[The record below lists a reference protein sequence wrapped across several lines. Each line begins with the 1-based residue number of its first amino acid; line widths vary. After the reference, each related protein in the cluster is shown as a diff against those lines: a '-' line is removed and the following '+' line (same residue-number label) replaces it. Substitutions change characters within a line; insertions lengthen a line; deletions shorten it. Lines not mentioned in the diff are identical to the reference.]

1 MAKGEKLGAT
11 TGRSPWL
18 VVIGIIFLLS
28 VFSFFVLG
36 FVALMLT
43 DSESVASGNVAVIPI
58 KGVIMIDEDDSLFA
72 TGVASSTSVVALIEE
87 AEQDE
92 TIEAIVFDINS
103 PGGSPVASAEIAR
116 AIKESSKPTVAV
128 IREVGAS
135 GAYWAASAADHI
147 IANEVSITGSIGV
160 LASYLEYGD
169 LLERYNVS
177 YERFTAGKY
186 KDMGTP
192 YREMSNE
199 EKTLYQS
206 ELDMMHE
213 IFIGAVAENR
223 GLAYD
228 TVEPLATGQIY
239 LGVQA
244 VENGLVDQLGG
255 KHEAYAYI
263 AEQLSIEV
271 TPMPYEEEKSFL
283 EMLASA
289 MDNTAFNVGTGI
301 GAVLVEDES
310 GMRVEL
316 G

>member
-1 MAKGEKLGAT
+1 MVKAEKQEAAAA
-11 TGRSPWL
+11 RSPWL

-36 FVALMLT
+36 FVALMVSDT
-43 DSESVASGNVAVIPI
+43 ESVKAGNVAVIPI
-58 KGVIMIDEDDSLFA
+58 KGVIMINEDDSLFA
-72 TGVASSTSVVALIEE
+72 TGVTSSTSVVALIEK

-103 PGGSPVASAEIAR
+103 GGGSPVASAEIAR

-160 LASYLEYGD
+160 LASYLEYGN

-192 YREMSNE
+192 YREMSPE

-206 ELDMMHE
+206 ELDIMHE
-213 IFIGAVAENR
+213 IFIAAVAENR
-223 GLAYD
+223 GLTYD

-244 VENGLVDQLGG
+244 VENGLIDQLGG
-255 KHEAYAYI
+255 KQEAYAYL
-263 AEQLSIEV
+263 AEQLGVEV
-271 TPMPYEEEKSFL
+271 IPMPYEEEKSFL
-283 EMLASA
+283 ELLVSA

-301 GAVLVEDES
+301 GAVLVEEDNGIRTS
-310 GMRVEL
+310 L

>member
-1 MAKGEKLGAT
+1 MVKAEKQEAAAA
-11 TGRSPWL
+11 RSPWL

-36 FVALMLT
+36 FVALMVSDT
-43 DSESVASGNVAVIPI
+43 ESVKAGNVAVIPI
-58 KGVIMIDEDDSLFA
+58 KGVIMINEDDSLFA
-72 TGVASSTSVVALIEE
+72 TGVTSSTSVVALIEK

-160 LASYLEYGD
+160 LASYLEYGN

-192 YREMSNE
+192 YREMSPE

-206 ELDMMHE
+206 ELDIMHE
-213 IFIGAVAENR
+213 IFIAAVAENR
-223 GLAYD
+223 GLTYD

-244 VENGLVDQLGG
+244 VENGLIDQLGG
-255 KHEAYAYI
+255 KQEAYA
-263 AEQLSIEV
+263 
-271 TPMPYEEEKSFL
+271 
-283 EMLASA
+283 
-289 MDNTAFNVGTGI
+289 
-301 GAVLVEDES
+301 
-310 GMRVEL
+310 
-316 G
+316 